1 MRWVTILSGLLLALA
16 SSVFL
21 LLGLIRSGPA
31 LALGVLGIGLISIS
45 DHWKVR
51 K

>member
-1 MRWVTILSGLLLALA
+1 MRWVMILSGLMLALA
-16 SSVFL
+16 SSALL
-21 LLGLIRSGPA
+21 LLGLMRASPA